1 MANTMKVLSTV
12 TVGAGGAATISF
24 TDIPQT
30 YTDLVIKLSSRAA
43 SATNNYKLTVND
55 GDGTSISLYGGSGI
69 QSSFTATSLTGLT
82 ITSGFTANYYS
93 NGEWYIPNYAS
104 NTNSKSL
111 QADEVQEN
119 NSASS
124 GSTYMYL
131 TSGVVANIAPITK
144 LTLTP
149 NGGISFAQ
157 HTTATLYGIFNA
169 DVSSA
174 PATPTIGTTSAG
186 VVSASVAFTPVNNA
200 ASYTVT
206 SSPGS
211 LVKTGTKSPIVIQGL
226 TKNTAY
232 TFTVKANNPFGS
244 STNSSASNS
253 VTPNDQVWTSQTMAN
268 TANWLGMAYG
278 NGVFA
283 TVGYISNICNTS
295 PDGITWT
302 QRTLPSSNNWNDI
315 IYGDKFV
322 AVSGISSSQ
331 SATSSDGITWTG
343 RSMPAGTDWG
353 SVAYGNGIYIAVVYN
368 GTTAATSPDGI
379 TWTQRTIPQSYIHD
393 IFFGNGIFV
402 APNYNQGNCFTTTDG
417 ITWTSRSL
425 PSVQYWI
432 YGAYANG
439 VYVITDN
446 AGPGHFRAIYSYDT
460 ITWTEANY
468 PSTGSKTNAVVY
480 GSNLFLAAP
489 GGVDIFTSPDG
500 INWTKSAAA
509 VTSGT
514 YDASAYGNGK
524 FVMARYNSNVAL
536 TTTTT

>member
-169 DVSSA
+169 DVSTA
-174 PATPTIGTTSAG
+174 PATPTIGMATAAG
-186 VVSASVAFTPVNNA
+186 LGANVTFTGVSNA
-200 ASYTVT
+200 ASYKVT

-211 LVKTGTKSPIVIQGL
+211 ITATGNTSPIYISGL
-226 TKNTAY
+226 SENTSY
-232 TFTVKANNPFGS
+232 TFTVKSQNPFGE
-244 STNSSASNS
+244 SSASAQTNS
-253 VTPNDQVWTSQTMAN
+253 ITTTVAGWENLGSYTGTSPTVTFSSIPSTYQHLAILYNIRTDQAGGGAN
-268 TANWLGMAYG
+268 ESMWIRV
-278 NGVFA
+278 NGV
-283 TVGYISNICNTS
+283 
-295 PDGITWT
+295 
-302 QRTLPSSNNWNDI
+302 
-315 IYGDKFV
+315 
-322 AVSGISSSQ
+322 
-331 SATSSDGITWTG
+331 
-343 RSMPAGTDWG
+343 AGTN
-353 SVAYGNGIYIAVVYN
+353 YGENSI
-368 GTTAATSPDGI
+368 TSTP
-379 TWTQRTIPQSYIHD
+379 
-393 IFFGNGIFV
+393 
-402 APNYNQGNCFTTTDG
+402 
-417 ITWTSRSL
+417 
-425 PSVQYWI
+425 
-432 YGAYANG
+432 ANG
-439 VYVITDN
+439 VNSSHGRNQDSWGAFSTAGAGTASGTAGVGIIYLYNYSDTNIKKSYHSQNGYYDN
-446 AGPGHFRAIYSYDT
+446 AGQWYHGYSQGVVNLTAAINEVRIQSGNFR
-460 ITWTEANY
+460 TWA
-468 PSTGSKTNAVVY
+468 TGSRISIY
-480 GSNLFLAAP
+480 GIRGA
-489 GGVDIFTSPDG
+489 
-500 INWTKSAAA
+500 
-509 VTSGT
+509 
-514 YDASAYGNGK
+514 
-524 FVMARYNSNVAL
+524 
-536 TTTTT
+536 